1 MIKPV
6 IDRSRRDFLRRA
18 GLGGAV
24 FVGNGPR
31 GARGAERQIVA
42 ERVIHLVAKKF
53 EYSPAEITVKKG
65 ERVAIEIVSLDRK
78 HGFMIPEL
86 KVRSDVK
93 PGAQNIVRFTP
104 DKTGTFNFHCDLFC
118 GSGHEGMAGT
128 LVVVE

>member
-1 MIKPV
+1 MNMNRKRLLQLLGATAV
-6 IDRSRRDFLRRA
+6 IALTFGVRARS
-18 GLGGAV
+18 GA
-24 FVGNGPR
+24 
-31 GARGAERQIVA
+31 AATEQ
-42 ERVIHLVAKKF
+42 VIHLTAKKF
-53 EYSPAEITVKKG
+53 DYSPNEITVKKG
-65 ERVAIEIVSLDRK
+65 QPVVIEIVSLDRK

-128 LVVVE
+128 IVVVE